1 MSDNQLIAT
10 ITEILKEKSS
20 RQIVEIK
27 NTDVLREVMDSLDYW
42 DALLELEWRLG
53 VVFNDEEA
61 KNIKTL
67 NDLVETVAKKLN

>member
-1 MSDNQLIAT
+1 MSDKELIAT

-42 DALLELEWRLG
+42 DALLEMEWRLG
-53 VVFNDEEA
+53 VVFNDDEA

-67 NDLVETVAKKLN
+67 NDLVETIAKKLN